1 MSTTNPVAFSP
12 NNGELLDGFSH
23 DNENLHIG
31 GGGDNGGS
39 FRWNGGID
47 DVSIWDEALDQAA
60 IQDIRDNSI
69 TLIPEPTS
77 LGLLSLAG
85 LALLRRRRR

>member
-1 MSTTNPVAFSP
+1 MMRGGGVMVWWER
-12 NNGELLDGFSH
+12 GERC
-23 DNENLHIG
+23 

-60 IQDIRDNSI
+60 IQDIKDNRI
-69 TLIPEPTS
+69 TLSPEPTS
-77 LGLLSLAG
+77 LGFLSLAG